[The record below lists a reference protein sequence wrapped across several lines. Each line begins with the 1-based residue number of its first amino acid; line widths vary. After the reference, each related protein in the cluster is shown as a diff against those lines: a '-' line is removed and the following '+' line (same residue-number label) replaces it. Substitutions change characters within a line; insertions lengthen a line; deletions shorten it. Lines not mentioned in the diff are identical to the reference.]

1 MKTIKNNL
9 FILYHVFK
17 AVPLY
22 TASVLVYNVIR
33 ALVVVGDLWICRLV
47 IGRLTGNTLSEDIGA
62 FAVIAAFYGGYV
74 LLDYLGNQL
83 NLLLSNWYG
92 VIRGLDLSKYMRN
105 LLYSKVKELELSC
118 YENNEFYND
127 LQRAVNEIDLRPV
140 SVVDSLGNSLYH
152 LLTLILITVI
162 ILDPVFLLAGI
173 VITVHHIL
181 HVKKINRFNYEMDRE
196 TQECM
201 RRGKHVRELFKN
213 REFIKEA
220 KINRFEDFFIR
231 LSESSAEEDYSVS
244 SSYCKKAARNSLF
257 MHFSGNLGNL
267 LISVYVCQQMILGK
281 FMPGDFVYLLT
292 SFSVF
297 TNNMS
302 SLFQIFSQL
311 QDHSMYIDN
320 IRKVLDYQ
328 SPRVSHGNNLAAEG
342 PYGLEKISLEGVCF
356 GYGDGGE
363 YVLED
368 MDVCIRKGEK
378 IALIGENGSGKST
391 LVKLL
396 LDYYPI
402 PKGEILYNGIPYS
415 YYTQNQLR
423 GKFSAVFQDSPI
435 YALTIAENVL
445 MREME
450 SDMDENLIFEALT
463 FSGLWEKVSSLEQG
477 IHTVVMKEFDEEGI
491 YFSGGEYQKLIIARA
506 YAHQGEILIFD
517 EPASSLDPIAEYE
530 LFHKMMQLGSDK
542 TVIYITHRLAATV
555 GADHIYY
562 IENGSVEE
570 QGTHQQ
576 LMEKRGRYYRM
587 FSVQMKGYN

>member
-9 FILYHVFK
+9 FILSHVFQ

-22 TASVLVYNVIR
+22 TVGVMIYNVIR
-33 ALVVVGDLWICRLV
+33 ALVVVGDMWICKFV
-47 IGRLTGNTLSEDIGA
+47 IDRLTDNTVPENIGS
-62 FAVIAAFYGGYV
+62 FAIIAAFYGGYI
-74 LLDYLGNQL
+74 LLDYVGNQL
-83 NLLLSNWYG
+83 NLLLFNWL
-92 VIRGLDLSKYMRN
+92 VSIRAIDISKYMRN
-105 LLYSKVKELELSC
+105 LLYEKVKELELAC

-127 LQRAVNEIDLRPV
+127 LQRAINQLDTRPIQ
-140 SVVDSLGNSLYH
+140 VVASFADVLYH
-152 LLTLILITVI
+152 LLILILITVI

-173 VITVHHIL
+173 VITIHHIL

-196 TQECM
+196 TQAYM
-201 RRGKHVRELFKN
+201 RRGQYVKELFKN

-220 KINRFEDFFIR
+220 RIYRFEEFFIR
-231 LSESSAEEDYSVS
+231 LSENSAEEDYSVS
-244 SSYCKKAARNSLF
+244 SAYCKKGAINSLF
-257 MHFSGNLGNL
+257 MHFTGNLGNL
-267 LISVYVCQQMILGK
+267 LISVYVCQQMLVGN

-302 SLFQIFSQL
+302 SLFQVFSQL

-320 IRKVLDYQ
+320 IRKVLNYQ
-328 SPRVSHGNNLAAEG
+328 SPRVSQGNTLAEEG

-356 GYGDGGE
+356 GYGDSGVW
-363 YVLED
+363 VLTD

-391 LVKLL
+391 LIKLL
-396 LDYYPI
+396 LDFYPI
-402 PKGEILYNGIPYS
+402 QKGEILYNGIPYS
-415 YYTQNQLR
+415 FYTQNQLR

-445 MREME
+445 MRELE
-450 SDMDENLIFEALT
+450 SDKDENLVFEALT
-463 FSGLWEKVSSLEQG
+463 FSGLWEKISSLEQG
-477 IHTVVMKEFDEEGI
+477 IHTMVTKEFDEEGI

-562 IENGSVEE
+562 IENGRVKE

-576 LMEKRGRYYRM
+576 LMEKQGGYYRM